1 MKSHTVVLEA
11 SNPSQAFSDLVYDA
25 SSTITS
31 LAVTSQVPSV
41 KKTCESFTIE
51 FSALSAKTAR
61 ATLEMCKVVSEAKA
75 ALSQSEFAK
84 FCESINQKEEDSTI
98 RKYLAIGSHYDAFI
112 AYADRLPN
120 SWTSIY
126 LITQIPADKFDEL
139 IARAASLK
147 SLTAVQIKKLMSPDS
162 TPSPNSESTN
172 AAVKIFFTKEPTVT
186 QWNTL
191 KTRIDLSS
199 LLHEP
204 PLPIRIEY
212 SKRYLNRHIRLK
224 KENCLEAKRRRAIEK
239 EIQRTKDE
247 RDHVLHPMFDYGD
260 AYNAETG
267 EFKM

>member
-11 SNPSQAFSDLVYDA
+11 SKPSEAFSDLVYDA
-25 SSTITS
+25 SSAITS
-31 LAVTSQVPSV
+31 LAVTSQALAV

-139 IARAASLK
+139 IAKAASLK
-147 SLTAVQIKKLMSPDS
+147 SLTAVQIKKLLDPAYKVQPKL
-162 TPSPNSESTN
+162 PSD
-172 AAVKIFFTKEPTVT
+172 AAVKIFFTKELTVT

-191 KTRIDLSS
+191 KLRLDTSV
-199 LLHEP
+199 LLAEP
-204 PLPIRIEY
+204 LLPIRIEFTE
-212 SKRYLNRHIRLK
+212 SFLKRHERLK
-224 KENCLEAKRRRAIEK
+224 KKNGISAKMSRRAKK
-239 EIQRTKDE
+239 EQQRIADQ
-247 RDHVLHPMFDYGD
+247 RDYVLHPMFTYSDY
-260 AYNAETG
+260 NVETG
-267 EFKM
+267 EFMK